1 MAAENYAKQQAKIE
15 KEIDR
20 LKKKADAL
28 MARKRKPA
36 LQAILRDMREY
47 GLTPDDI
54 VAAFKKGASSSRKE
68 KKPGVSNKSKRT
80 VAPKYRHPETGET
93 WTGRGKAPR
102 WITEAELAGTDRNTF
117 GVVSATDAIDA

>member
-1 MAAENYAKQQAKIE
+1 MAVESYAKQQAKIE
-15 KEIDR
+15 KEIDK

-54 VAAFKKGASSSRKE
+54 VTAFKKGAPAS
-68 KKPGVSNKSKRT
+68 KKGKKIGIASKSKRA

-102 WITEAELAGTDRNTF
+102 WITEAELAGTNRSTF
-117 GVVSATDAIDA
+117 GVASVTDAIGV